1 MISRRN
7 IRVKV
12 MQTLYSLELYNTSPS
27 QTAGEVA
34 VVLPRAKKLL
44 QQHLDLTTRL
54 FSYLLYNIAAV
65 ARYVE
70 TDARQRA
77 SKHLPTAEDLHVNT
91 RLAANGCMLRLVE
104 DPGFS
109 RIADREGFRSL
120 EDAEITK
127 KLYLSLVASPEYKAY
142 LEGPSKTEKED
153 RRILLFIFQELLS
166 KSETFDQ
173 HTEDLFLNW
182 PDDRDMMGILISNYL
197 TKPAAFDF
205 SRLISEEKQ
214 QYARELL
221 ETVLE
226 KRDYCLEV
234 IKPRLQNWDPDR
246 IAAIDMLLM
255 TMGIC
260 EFLFFPTIP
269 TKVTI
274 NEYIDLA
281 KTYSTPQ
288 SGQFV
293 NGLLDNV
300 LKDLTAAE
308 KITKTDHVKK

>member
-12 MQTLYSLELYNTSPS
+12 MQTLYSLELYNSPDAENS
-27 QTAGEVA
+27 GDSVDL
-34 VVLPRAKKLL
+34 LPRAKRLL

-54 FSYLLYNIAAV
+54 FSYILFNVAAV

-77 SKHLPTAEDLHVNT
+77 SKRLPTAEDLNVNT
-91 RLAANGCMLRLVE
+91 RLAGNACMLHLLE
-104 DPGFS
+104 DPAFA
-109 RIADREGFRSL
+109 RTIERENFRLL
-120 EDAEITK
+120 EDREITK
-127 KLYLSLVASPEYKAY
+127 KLYLSLVRSPEYQAY
-142 LEGPSKTEKED
+142 LEGPAKTEKED
-153 RRILLFIFQELLS
+153 RKILLFIFQELLL
-166 KSETFDQ
+166 KSEPFDQ
-173 HTEDLFLNW
+173 HVEDLFLNW
-182 PDDRDMMGILISNYL
+182 PDDKEMMGILVGNYL
-197 TKPAAFDF
+197 NKPAAFDF
-205 SRLISEEKQ
+205 GELISEEKRT
-214 QYARELL
+214 YAFSLL

-226 KRDYCLEV
+226 KREYCLEL
-234 IKPRLQNWDPDR
+234 IRPRLQNWDPDR

-255 TMGIC
+255 NMGIC

-300 LKDLTAAE
+300 LKDLNAAE
-308 KITKTDHVKK
+308 KISKTDHVKK

>member
-1 MISRRN
+1 
-7 IRVKV
+7 
-12 MQTLYSLELYNTSPS
+12 MQTLYSLELYNTPLPENS
-27 QTAGEVA
+27 GEA
-34 VVLPRAKKLL
+34 TDVLPRAKRLL

-54 FSYLLYNIAAV
+54 FSYLLYSIAAV

-91 RLAANGCMLRLVE
+91 RLAGNAGMLRMME
-104 DPGFS
+104 DPAFS
-109 RIADREGFRSL
+109 RIVSREAFRSL
-120 EDAEITK
+120 EDPEIIK
-127 KLYLSLVASPEYKAY
+127 KLYLSLVATPEYKAY
-142 LEGPSKTEKED
+142 LEGPAKTEKEE
-153 RRILLFIFQELLS
+153 RKVLHFIFQELLM
-166 KSETFDQ
+166 KSEPFDQ
-173 HTEDLFLNW
+173 HVEDMFLNW
-182 PDDRDMMGILISNYL
+182 PDDREMMGILISNYMN
-197 TKPAAFDF
+197 KPGAFDF
-205 SRLISEEKQ
+205 SRLISEEKHH
-214 QYARELL
+214 YALGLL

-226 KRDYCLEV
+226 KREYCLEL

-255 TMGIC
+255 NMGIC

-308 KITKTDHVKK
+308 KISKTDHVKK